1 MAPAKG
7 GKGKGK
13 DAKAGGDSKDAS
25 PMKVANALKL
35 RHILCEKQTKSLEA
49 LEQLQN
55 GVSFDKV
62 ATQFSEDK
70 ARQGGS
76 LGWLIRTAMI
86 GAFQEVC
93 FDIPVST
100 CASPNYRQIKSKFGY
115 HFSRSI
121 VMVEDRK

>member
-1 MAPAKG
+1 MPAAKG

-13 DAKAGGDSKDAS
+13 DSAADKKGDSGQL
-25 PMKVANALKL
+25 KVANSLKL
-35 RHILCEKQTKSLEA
+35 RHILCEKQSKSLEA
-49 LEQLQN
+49 LEKLQS

-62 ATQFSEDK
+62 ATEYSEDK

-76 LGWLIRTAMI
+76 LGWLIRTAMV

-100 CASPNYRQIKSKFGY
+100 CQAPIYRQIKTKFGY
-115 HFSRSI
+115 HI

>member
-13 DAKAGGDSKDAS
+13 GKDAS
-25 PMKVANALKL
+25 GGGGDGKDAAPLKVANALKL

-49 LEQLQN
+49 EEKLKE

-62 ATQFSEDK
+62 ATEYSEDK

-93 FDIPVST
+93 FDMPVST
-100 CASPNYRQIKSKFGY
+100 CQAPNYRRIKSKFGY
-115 HFSRSI
+115 HI
-121 VMVEDRK
+121 VIVEDRK